1 MANDNQ
7 VGAVVAINRMTKLI
21 DQLRDS
27 VLNRGNQTYEVLAP
41 ADFADTAGSPA
52 GESGQRNNA
61 TPSAAAIPSS
71 PLSEYE
77 SDIFSSPETLSSLD
91 GKTENG
97 AFGPMPDIFGEEL
110 GTGTDFGSA
119 DNFSFGAGVQ
129 DKTAGTGAQET
140 TQASVTQSTVNGGF
154 TFDEFSNDHLID
166 FTALSSDVAPSP
178 DAPATTVSVATPDV
192 DGPVADNGVD
202 AQVHPAGDGDGDG
215 DGHDHGAESY
225 AYAAD
230 GGDTPSPVDGGP
242 TSGFAIST
250 VSTTGQNDIDSLL
263 QTYRWGSGSGTVDM
277 TYSFG
282 TSNSVYQSGCSE
294 PTNGFGEFSDHQKAA
309 TRSVLDYWADVANIT
324 FTEVTDSASVAG
336 DFRFAKSSEPST
348 AWAYLPNSGATGGDV
363 WVGPSSY
370 YNNMS
375 EGTYGFQTMLHEMG
389 HALGLMH
396 THQGSVAATS
406 DIDWTGYSVMSYRS
420 YVDAPLTG
428 YTQNYYPTT
437 PMINDIKA
445 IQHIYGANTTHDT
458 GDTTYSWTTGGRVLE
473 TIWDAG
479 GTDTIDWSN
488 QSSAAEINLT
498 SGVWSKL
505 GPTYYSKYPTT
516 EDRTLMIAENA
527 VIENAIGGSAAD
539 TIAGNT
545 AANVLTGG
553 AGDDALT
560 GGSGDDRFV
569 FASGFGA
576 DTISDFTAGSG
587 SDDTLDFTSYGYTT
601 YSEVLS
607 NISIADVGGNA
618 VLTIGS
624 DSLTLTGVTSS
635 SLNVDDFFGV
645 LAGATSG
652 NDTLAGTSGNDVI
665 DGLAGNDA
673 ISGNG
678 GNDFLRG
685 GAGDDTVSGN
695 TGDDSLYGDG
705 GTDILNGG
713 TGNDSL
719 NGGAGRAFSASF
731 GNDTINDFT
740 VGFDSINLEA
750 LSIAD
755 YTALLT
761 ATADVSGNAV
771 ITLSGNTITLT
782 GVTKSQLQQGDFV
795 GVNPVGTSGNDVI
808 TGFDTDD
815 TINGLAGNDV
825 INGGAGA
832 DTLDGGTGDDRL
844 IGGTGAD
851 AMTGGDGD
859 DTFIV
864 DNVSDTVTES
874 SGGGADTVESSVSF
888 TIGDFVEDLEL
899 SLSSNI
905 DGTGNSLANRI
916 TGNSGDNVLTGN
928 GGNDSLFGLAGDDTL
943 NGGDGFDSLIG
954 GDGVDTIN
962 AGAGD
967 DWVRGEAG
975 NDVLNGDAGNDKMLG
990 EAGNDTLDGGTGND
1004 ILTGGA
1010 GDDTY
1015 IVDSNADRVI
1025 EASSEG
1031 TDTVQSSVSQFSL
1044 VDNVENLT
1052 LTGTSDINGTGNS
1065 LDNVVTGNSGA
1076 NTLIGGGGND
1086 TLIGG
1091 AGSDTYIVSDSSD
1104 TIQEDV
1110 GAAGTDTVVSS
1121 VTHTLASNIENL
1133 TLSQTSNV
1141 NGTGN
1146 ADDNTLIGNSGDNT
1160 LTGGAGNDQL
1170 EGRAGTD
1177 TLVGGTGNDTYVI
1190 TDALDSITEN
1200 ASQGTDTVE
1209 SHITYT
1215 LGSNL
1220 ENLTLIGSGH
1230 INATGNSGDN
1240 TITGGAGRNR
1250 IDGGTGADAMA
1261 GAGGDDTYFVD
1272 NVSDTVTESGSG
1284 GTDTV
1289 QSSVTFTIGANV
1301 ENLTLTGSGDLDAYG
1316 NTGNNVLRGTSGVN
1330 YINGNSGDDTLFGY
1344 GGNDTVNGGNG
1355 TDSLYGD
1362 AGSDTLNGGAGDDSL
1377 RGGAGRDTFVF
1388 SSGFGNDTLYDFTV
1402 GFDSIDLSS
1411 LNFGTYAS
1419 LLSNTADVSG
1429 DAVITLSGNTITLG
1443 GVTKSQLQ
1451 QDDFIGLTPGATS
1464 GNDTMNG
1471 LSTADNLDGGDGN
1484 DIIYGNGG
1492 ADTLAG
1498 GAGNDFID
1506 GGASADA
1513 MTGGTGNDTYV
1524 VNHNGDT
1531 VTENASEG
1539 TDTVQSNTHWTLGSN
1554 VENLTLTGSSN
1565 LNGNGNSANNVLQGN
1580 SGNNVLTGN
1589 GGNDSLFG
1597 NEGDDTLN
1605 GGSTWDSL
1613 IGGTGADT
1621 VYGGGGN
1628 DWIRGEDGNDTLY
1641 GQDDKDR
1648 MFGEAGNDTL
1658 DGGTGNDIL
1667 TGGTGD
1673 DTYMVDSTGDQTIEN
1688 ASEGTDTVQASIN
1701 HTLAANIENLT
1712 LTGTSDIDGTGNA
1725 LDNTITGNDG
1735 NNALSGGGGI
1745 DILTGGTG
1753 QDRFVF
1759 TAGFGNDTVT
1769 DFTNGADTLDFSA
1782 YGYSTYDDILANISF
1797 ADVSGNAVLTI
1808 GGDSVT
1814 LTGVSASSLSFGSY
1828 AGIVAS
1834 NGNDDLSGAAGA
1846 DTIHGL
1852 GGDDTIHGDAG
1863 DDALFGNA
1871 GKDLLDGGTGNDA
1884 LHGGAGRDT
1893 FVFQVGF
1900 GNDIIFDYSPGFDLI
1915 DLNALNVS
1923 DFTTLM
1929 SNTADVNGNAIITID
1944 GNTLTLNGVTKS
1956 QLTQLDFAGLSVMGT
1971 AGNDT
1976 IAGFATNDTINGLAG
1991 NDVING
1997 NAGDDTL
2004 IGGAGN
2010 DRLIGHT
2017 GADAM
2022 TGGTGD
2028 DAYVVDNIGDTT
2040 TEGVDEGTDNVESS
2054 ISWTLGAN
2062 IENLKLTGF
2071 DNTNGNGTSGAN
2083 ELRGNAAN
2091 NVLTGNGG
2099 TDTLYGFRGDDIL
2112 WGGSSV
2118 DALLGGHDQDIL
2130 HGAGGNDDLQGEEG
2144 NDTLYGDAGDDVLSG
2159 GDGDDI
2165 LDGGTGNDTMSG
2177 GLGDDTY
2184 VVDSL
2189 IDSVTENASE
2199 GTDTVQSSITFTL
2212 GNNLENL
2219 TLTGTGN
2226 IDGNGDGNNNVIYGN
2241 AGNNILTG
2249 NGGANELRGFGGDD
2263 TLVGGINGD
2272 TLIGGDG
2279 IDTINGGD
2287 GNDWI
2292 RGEDG
2297 NDILNGEGGNDQIFG
2312 EDGNDTID
2320 GGSGNDTLTG
2330 GDGNDTYLA
2339 VEAGD
2344 SIVEN
2349 AGEGVDTVEASVD
2362 FTLSANVE
2370 NLILSGNGTLDGTG
2384 NAENNTITGSSGN
2397 NTLTGAAGD
2406 DILDGNGG
2414 KDTLVGGTGND
2425 TYVVDSKND
2434 SVTENANEGTDTV
2447 QASLKYTLGNNIENL
2462 TLTGTGNIDGT
2473 GNALDNELTGN
2484 SGVND
2489 LDGGDGAD
2497 SIFGGEGAD
2506 TLTGGAGSDFFDYDS
2521 LTESGDL
2528 ITDFETGASGD
2539 KLDLIDI
2546 LVAVGYSGSD
2556 ALGDARVRAVDTG
2569 QDTDIEIDTT
2579 GTGTYSVL
2587 TTLVRINAV
2596 DITTGNWIFS

>member
-21 DQLRDS
+21 DQVRDS
-27 VLNRGNQTYEVLAP
+27 VLNRGDQTYEVLPDAAP
-41 ADFADTAGSPA
+41 SADFADTAGSPA
-52 GESGQRNNA
+52 GKSGQRNTA
-61 TPSAAAIPSS
+61 TQSATAIPTFPSS
-71 PLSEYE
+71 ENE
-77 SDIFSSPETLSSLD
+77 SDIFDAPETLSSLD
-91 GKTENG
+91 GETENG
-97 AFGPMPDIFGEEL
+97 GFGLMPDIFGEEL
-110 GTGTDFGSA
+110 SSGTDFGSA
-119 DNFSFGAGVQ
+119 DSFSFGAGVQ
-129 DKTAGTGAQET
+129 DKTPGTSAQET
-140 TQASVTQSTVNGGF
+140 TQASATQGTVNDGF

-166 FTALSSDVAPSP
+166 FTALSSDTAPSS
-178 DAPATTVSVATPDV
+178 DTPATTVSVATPAV
-192 DGPVADNGVD
+192 DGPVANNGLD
-202 AQVHPAGDGDGDG
+202 AQVHPAGDGHD
-215 DGHDHGAESY
+215 HDHGSESH

-250 VSTTGQNDIDSLL
+250 IPTTGQNDIDSLL
-263 QTYRWGSGSGTVDM
+263 QTYRWGSGSSTVEM

-282 TSNSVYQSGCSE
+282 TSNSVYQSGYSE
-294 PTNGFGEFSDHQKAA
+294 PTTGFGEFSDHQKTA
-309 TRSVLDYWADVANIT
+309 TRSVLDYWANVADIT
-324 FTEVTDSASVAG
+324 FTEVTDSATVAG

-363 WVGPSSY
+363 WVGPSSN

-505 GPTYYSKYPTT
+505 GPTYYSKYPAT

-539 TIAGNT
+539 TIVGNT

-553 AGDDALT
+553 GGSDALT

-607 NISIADVGGNA
+607 NISIADVSGNA

-635 SLNVDDFFGV
+635 SLDVDDFFGV

-685 GAGDDTVSGN
+685 GTGDDTVSGN
-695 TGDDSLYGDG
+695 TGDDSLYGDAG
-705 GTDILNGG
+705 SDILNGG

-719 NGGAGRAFSASF
+719 NGGAGRDTFMFSASF
-731 GNDTINDFT
+731 GDDTINDFA
-740 VGFDSINLEA
+740 VGFDSINLSA

-782 GVTKSQLQQGDFV
+782 GVTKSQLLQSDFV

-815 TINGLAGNDV
+815 TIDGLAGNDV

-832 DTLDGGTGDDRL
+832 DTLVGGTGDDRL

-851 AMTGGDGD
+851 AMTGGAGN
-859 DTFIV
+859 DTYLV
-864 DNVSDTVTES
+864 DNVGDTVTEGS
-874 SGGGADTVESSVSF
+874 VASTDTVISSISF
-888 TIGDFVEDLEL
+888 TLGDNIENLEL
-899 SLSSNI
+899 SLSSNT

-916 TGNSGDNVLTGN
+916 TGNNSDNVLTGN
-928 GGNDSLFGLAGDDTL
+928 GGTDSLFGLAGDDTL
-943 NGGDGFDSLIG
+943 NGGDDFDSLIG
-954 GDGVDTIN
+954 GDGVDTVN

-975 NDVLNGDAGNDKMLG
+975 NDILNGDAGNDKIYG

-1004 ILTGGA
+1004 ILTGGT

-1025 EASSEG
+1025 ENSSEG
-1031 TDTVQSSVSQFSL
+1031 TDNVQSSVSQFAL
-1044 VDNVENLT
+1044 VANVENLT
-1052 LTGTSDINGTGNS
+1052 LTGTSDINGTGND
-1065 LDNVVTGNSGA
+1065 LDNIVTGNSGA
-1076 NTLIGGGGND
+1076 NTLIGGSGND

-1091 AGSDTYIVSDSSD
+1091 AGSDTYIISDSSD

-1133 TLSQTSNV
+1133 TLSQTSNI
-1141 NGTGN
+1141 NGSGN

-1160 LTGGAGNDQL
+1160 LTGSAGNDQL

-1272 NVSDTVTESGSG
+1272 NVSDTVTESGGG

-1289 QSSVTFTIGANV
+1289 QSSITFTIGANV
-1301 ENLTLTGSGDLDAYG
+1301 ENLTLTGSADLDAYG

-1355 TDSLYGD
+1355 ADSLYGD

-1402 GFDSIDLSS
+1402 GFDSIDLSD

-1429 DAVITLSGNTITLG
+1429 DAVITLSGNTITLD

-1451 QDDFIGLTPGATS
+1451 QGDFIGLTPGATS
-1464 GNDTMNG
+1464 GNDTMIG
-1471 LSTADNLDGGDGN
+1471 LATADNLDGGDGN
-1484 DIIYGNGG
+1484 DTIYGNGG

-1506 GGASADA
+1506 GGESADA
-1513 MTGGTGNDTYV
+1513 MTGGTGDDTYV
-1524 VNHNGDT
+1524 VNHNSDT
-1531 VTENASEG
+1531 ITENASEG
-1539 TDTVQSNTHWTLGSN
+1539 TDTVQSDTHWTLGAN
-1554 VENLTLTGSSN
+1554 LENLTLTGSSN
-1565 LNGNGNSANNVLQGN
+1565 LNGNGNGNSANNVLQGN

-1597 NEGDDTLN
+1597 NGGDDTLN

-1648 MFGEAGNDTL
+1648 MFGEAGNDRL
-1658 DGGTGNDIL
+1658 VGGN
-1667 TGGTGD
+1667 
-1673 DTYMVDSTGDQTIEN
+1673 
-1688 ASEGTDTVQASIN
+1688 
-1701 HTLAANIENLT
+1701 
-1712 LTGTSDIDGTGNA
+1712 
-1725 LDNTITGNDG
+1725 
-1735 NNALSGGGGI
+1735 
-1745 DILTGGTG
+1745 G
-1753 QDRFVF
+1753 QD
-1759 TAGFGNDTVT
+1759 T
-1769 DFTNGADTLDFSA
+1769 
-1782 YGYSTYDDILANISF
+1782 
-1797 ADVSGNAVLTI
+1797 
-1808 GGDSVT
+1808 
-1814 LTGVSASSLSFGSY
+1814 
-1828 AGIVAS
+1828 
-1834 NGNDDLSGAAGA
+1834 
-1846 DTIHGL
+1846 
-1852 GGDDTIHGDAG
+1852 
-1863 DDALFGNA
+1863 
-1871 GKDLLDGGTGNDA
+1871 
-1884 LHGGAGRDT
+1884 
-1893 FVFQVGF
+1893 
-1900 GNDIIFDYSPGFDLI
+1900 
-1915 DLNALNVS
+1915 
-1923 DFTTLM
+1923 
-1929 SNTADVNGNAIITID
+1929 
-1944 GNTLTLNGVTKS
+1944 
-1956 QLTQLDFAGLSVMGT
+1956 
-1971 AGNDT
+1971 
-1976 IAGFATNDTINGLAG
+1976 
-1991 NDVING
+1991 
-1997 NAGDDTL
+1997 
-2004 IGGAGN
+2004 
-2010 DRLIGHT
+2010 
-2017 GADAM
+2017 M

-2028 DAYVVDNIGDTT
+2028 DIFEYNALSELGDT
-2040 TEGVDEGTDNVESS
+2040 
-2054 ISWTLGAN
+2054 
-2062 IENLKLTGF
+2062 
-2071 DNTNGNGTSGAN
+2071 
-2083 ELRGNAAN
+2083 
-2091 NVLTGNGG
+2091 
-2099 TDTLYGFRGDDIL
+2099 
-2112 WGGSSV
+2112 
-2118 DALLGGHDQDIL
+2118 
-2130 HGAGGNDDLQGEEG
+2130 
-2144 NDTLYGDAGDDVLSG
+2144 
-2159 GDGDDI
+2159 
-2165 LDGGTGNDTMSG
+2165 
-2177 GLGDDTY
+2177 
-2184 VVDSL
+2184 
-2189 IDSVTENASE
+2189 
-2199 GTDTVQSSITFTL
+2199 
-2212 GNNLENL
+2212 
-2219 TLTGTGN
+2219 
-2226 IDGNGDGNNNVIYGN
+2226 
-2241 AGNNILTG
+2241 
-2249 NGGANELRGFGGDD
+2249 
-2263 TLVGGINGD
+2263 
-2272 TLIGGDG
+2272 
-2279 IDTINGGD
+2279 
-2287 GNDWI
+2287 
-2292 RGEDG
+2292 
-2297 NDILNGEGGNDQIFG
+2297 
-2312 EDGNDTID
+2312 
-2320 GGSGNDTLTG
+2320 
-2330 GDGNDTYLA
+2330 
-2339 VEAGD
+2339 
-2344 SIVEN
+2344 
-2349 AGEGVDTVEASVD
+2349 
-2362 FTLSANVE
+2362 
-2370 NLILSGNGTLDGTG
+2370 
-2384 NAENNTITGSSGN
+2384 
-2397 NTLTGAAGD
+2397 
-2406 DILDGNGG
+2406 
-2414 KDTLVGGTGND
+2414 
-2425 TYVVDSKND
+2425 
-2434 SVTENANEGTDTV
+2434 
-2447 QASLKYTLGNNIENL
+2447 
-2462 TLTGTGNIDGT
+2462 
-2473 GNALDNELTGN
+2473 
-2484 SGVND
+2484 
-2489 LDGGDGAD
+2489 
-2497 SIFGGEGAD
+2497 
-2506 TLTGGAGSDFFDYDS
+2506 
-2521 LTESGDL
+2521 
-2528 ITDFETGASGD
+2528 ITDFETGAAGD
-2539 KLDLIDI
+2539 DLDLIT
-2546 LVAVGYSGSD
+2546 LLSAVGYSGSD
-2556 ALGDARVRAVDTG
+2556 ALGDGRIRALQSGADTVV
-2569 QDTDIEIDTT
+2569 EIDTS
-2579 GTGTYSVL
+2579 GSSDYVRVA
-2587 TTLVRINAV
+2587 TLENITVG
-2596 DITTGNWIFS
+2596 DITVDNWIFS